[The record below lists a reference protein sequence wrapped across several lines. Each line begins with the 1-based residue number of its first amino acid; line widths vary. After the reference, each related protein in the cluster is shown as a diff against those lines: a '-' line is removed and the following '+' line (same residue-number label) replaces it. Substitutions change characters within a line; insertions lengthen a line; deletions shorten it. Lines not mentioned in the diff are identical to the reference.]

1 MNKSFML
8 SLALT
13 VFVMF
18 LTVGCTPKPVVKD
31 KVQDTVAVV
40 DTTPVV
46 VDTVEKDSWDVV
58 DTTVI
63 VPVENVDS
71 LIKANLTT
79 VFFDL
84 DSYELTDAAMDQV
97 IAAARF
103 LNTKENLRIRL
114 DGHCDE
120 RGSSEYN
127 MGLGEKRALAVRKL
141 LVDYEVDSR
150 RIETTS
156 FGKEQPLTYGCGD
169 DVCHGQNRRV
179 EFTVIQK

>member
-1 MNKSFML
+1 MSRRFILSVAFFSVVML
-8 SLALT
+8 
-13 VFVMF
+13 
-18 LTVGCTPKPVVKD
+18 LTVGCKKEPVVQD
-31 KVQDTVAVV
+31 NVQDTTWNI
-40 DTTPVV
+40 DTTPK
-46 VDTVEKDSWDVV
+46 DTVIKEVWTEPV

-63 VPVENVDS
+63 VPVINVDS

-79 VFFDL
+79 VHFDL
-84 DSYELTDAAMDQV
+84 DSYELTDAGMDQV
-97 IAAARF
+97 INAAKF
-103 LNTKENLRIRL
+103 LNTRQEIRIRL

-127 MGLGEKRALAVRKL
+127 MGLGEKRALVVRKL

-156 FGKEQPLTYGCGD
+156 FGKEQPLSYGCAD
-169 DVCHGQNRRV
+169 DECHSQNRRV